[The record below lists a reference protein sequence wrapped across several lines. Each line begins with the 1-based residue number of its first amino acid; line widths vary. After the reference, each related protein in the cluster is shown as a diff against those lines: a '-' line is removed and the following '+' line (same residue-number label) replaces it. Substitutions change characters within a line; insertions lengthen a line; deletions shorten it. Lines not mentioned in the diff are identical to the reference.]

1 MPRLWSDTIDAHR
14 REVTDAILN
23 TTAALAKDG
32 LLSVTMSQIAE
43 QTGIGRA
50 TLYKYF
56 PDIES
61 ILVAW
66 HEREIAA
73 HLEQLAH
80 ARDQASDP
88 AEQLE
93 AVLTAFALSH
103 RARTQHDNEVAALLH
118 RLDHVGQAE
127 QQLREMI
134 RDLLAEGAESGVIR
148 SDVDPD
154 ELAGYCLHAVTAA
167 CGLPAEAAVTRLVT
181 VILAGIHLPSAATAP
196 RKHRPAAAPS
206 DPARRRG
213 R

>member
-14 REVTDAILN
+14 REVRDAIVN
-23 TTAALAKDG
+23 TTAALAEDG

-43 QTGIGRA
+43 QAGIGRA

-66 HEREIAA
+66 HEREITA

-103 RARTQHDNEVAALLH
+103 RARAQHDNEVAALLH
-118 RLDHVGQAE
+118 RQEHVGRAE
-127 QQLREMI
+127 QQLRGMI
-134 RDLLAEGAESGVIR
+134 RDLLAQGAQSGIIR
-148 SDVDPD
+148 SDVEPD

-167 CGLPAEAAVTRLVT
+167 CGLPSEAAVARLVT
-181 VILAGIHLPSAATAP
+181 VILAGIHLPSAATPPP
-196 RKHRPAAAPS
+196 RKRQPAAHKG
-206 DPARRRG
+206 RR
-213 R
+213 